1 MRQLLLVAVTGCTS
15 PVVTTPAELRVT
27 RPDVTE
33 STRQISAFAESLSP
47 LRIAFTASPAG
58 TDCHAARPVV
68 GRLTVLI
75 SDLPPLVEGPGPS
88 PISIDRAVR
97 GRWGPRSAARLDPV
111 PEPREPIGTL
121 YPGDDA
127 ALSGTLEADA
137 STLDASTQLHITAS
151 YAIDEPCE

>member
-1 MRQLLLVAVTGCTS
+1 MRQLLLLAVGCTS

-33 STRQISAFAESLSP
+33 SARQISAFAESRSP
-47 LRIAFTASPAG
+47 LRIAFTTSPAG
-58 TDCHAARPVV
+58 TDCHAAFPVV

-88 PISIDRAVR
+88 PIAIDLAVIDP
-97 GRWGPRSAARLDPV
+97 WWPRSAAQLDLV
-111 PEPREPIGTL
+111 PETREPIGIL

-127 ALSGTLEADA
+127 AG
-137 STLDASTQLHITAS
+137 
-151 YAIDEPCE
+151 